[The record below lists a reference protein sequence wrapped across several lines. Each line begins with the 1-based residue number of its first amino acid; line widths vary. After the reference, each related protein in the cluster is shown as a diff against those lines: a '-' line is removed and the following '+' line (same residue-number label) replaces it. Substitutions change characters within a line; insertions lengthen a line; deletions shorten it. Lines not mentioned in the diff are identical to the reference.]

1 MNKTFAIAAL
11 IAATQALNLAPH
23 FSRED
28 LMILA
33 AQEGVDIQVT
43 PQFGPEFDPK
53 GKKDKKNKKGS
64 DGVADLDRF
73 LLAEADAE

>member
-11 IAATQALNLAPH
+11 IAATQALNLTPH

-33 AQEGVDIQVT
+33 A
-43 PQFGPEFDPK
+43 
-53 GKKDKKNKKGS
+53 
-64 DGVADLDRF
+64 
-73 LLAEADAE
+73 